1 MTRHPDSD
9 PSNAD
14 LGRRIDRPRM
24 RLGSQASEA
33 KEDRRALNQ
42 RYVSA
47 MIYKANRDAD
57 DRRFG
62 AIEST

>member
-1 MTRHPDSD
+1 
-9 PSNAD
+9 
-14 LGRRIDRPRM
+14 M